1 MGNCMERSV
10 RQCWGAAEEEKGEGG
25 VGKEEKKEEEE
36 EEEKSGRKKKVRIVV
51 TRAELEWLMEQL
63 GEKQGGRRLEDLLQ
77 EMAEIM
83 EFRKEDQVRRWRPE
97 LGSIM
102 EVPETQS
109 FESSAVLPA
118 VVLPAVP
125 EMVP

>member
-1 MGNCMERSV
+1 MERSV
-10 RQCWGAAEEEKGEGG
+10 RQFWAAAEEEKGEGG
-25 VGKEEKKEEEE
+25 VGKEEKKE

-83 EFRKEDQVRRWRPE
+83 EFRKEDQISNNLKLVKKQRFIRTPTKRKEEEGEEAP
-97 LGSIM
+97 S
-102 EVPETQS
+102 
-109 FESSAVLPA
+109 
-118 VVLPAVP
+118 
-125 EMVP
+125 